1 MDDFKSAAKEAGLRY
16 VTDEKRGFK
25 RVRRG
30 TGFSYLDI
38 HDEKI
43 TDEEVLKRI
52 KSLVI
57 PPAWKNVWICPFKNG
72 HIQATGVD
80 ARGRKQYKYHP
91 KWSEVR
97 NETKFEKML
106 SFGEALPLIRE
117 RIHHDLLKHNLP
129 KEKVVAAV
137 VRLLEMTLIRV
148 GNEEYA
154 KENKSFGLTTMRDKH
169 VEISGEK
176 ITFEFKGKSGIK
188 HAISLKDRRLAR
200 IIKQCQDLPG
210 QELFQYLDK
219 DGIRHTIS
227 SDDVNEYLQ
236 EITQEE
242 FTAKDFRTWAGT
254 ICAISAL
261 KEIGDSET
269 KTELKKNLTRAVKKV
284 SQRLGNTP
292 TVCRKYY
299 IHPAVLKAY
308 DEGELLTIFPQK
320 TTDDSRPH
328 DGLHDEEVAVLKFLK
343 NAV

>member
-1 MDDFKSAAKEAGLRY
+1 MDDFKSAAQEAGLRY
-16 VTDEKRGFK
+16 VTDEKPGFK
-25 RVRRG
+25 RQRRG
-30 TGFSYLDI
+30 KGFVYFDTHS
-38 HDEKI
+38 ERI

-80 ARGRKQYKYHP
+80 ARGRKQYKYHA

-106 SFGEALPLIRE
+106 SFGEALPLIRK

-129 KEKVVAAV
+129 KEKVIAAV

-176 ITFEFKGKSGIK
+176 ITFEFKGKSGIM
-188 HAISLKDRRLAR
+188 HAISLKDRRLAN
-200 IIKQCQDLPG
+200 IIKRCEELPG
-210 QELFQYLDK
+210 QDLFQYVDE
-219 DGIRHTIS
+219 DGKRHTITS
-227 SDDVNEYLQ
+227 EDVNQYLQ
-236 EITQEE
+236 KITQEE

-261 KEIGDSET
+261 KEGGESTT
-269 KTELKKNLTRAVKKV
+269 KTESKKNLTQAVKQV
-284 SQRLGNTP
+284 SKRLGNTP

-320 TTDDSRPH
+320 TTDDSIPH
-328 DGLHDEEVAVLKFLK
+328 DGLHDEEVAVLKFLEST
-343 NAV
+343 V